1 MIGSALAALALV
13 GLLAAGAGLARLRP
27 SRRTDPGEAHVVWRG
42 LLSRDAGVAVVRAG
56 GRLLLV
62 GFGRDGVRLLAPIDG
77 GDSR

>member
-1 MIGSALAALALV
+1 MIGSAVAALALV
-13 GLLAAGAGLARLRP
+13 GLLAAGAGLAR
-27 SRRTDPGEAHVVWRG
+27 RRLARRADPGEPHVVWRD

-62 GFGRDGVRLLAPIDG
+62 GFGREGVRLVARIDE

>member
-13 GLLAAGAGLARLRP
+13 GLLAAGAGLARLRLA
-27 SRRTDPGEAHVVWRG
+27 RRPVPGEAHVVWRD
-42 LLSRDAGVAVVRAG
+42 LLSRDAGVALVRAR

-62 GFGRDGVRLLAPIDG
+62 GFGRDGVRLVARVDE